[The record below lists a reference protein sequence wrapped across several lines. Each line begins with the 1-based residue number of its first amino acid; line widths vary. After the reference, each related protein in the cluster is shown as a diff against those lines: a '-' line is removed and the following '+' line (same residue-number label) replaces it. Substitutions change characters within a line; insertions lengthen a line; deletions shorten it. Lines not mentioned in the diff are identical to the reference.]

1 MTVLLRQIHNN
12 LICACVLIILFPRL
26 GLEGERGGGETM
38 ELICMYRIFVQNLV
52 MNKKAQSVT
61 SERRKFY
68 QDKKPAVTLQN
79 WLALP
84 I

>member
-12 LICACVLIILFPRL
+12 LICACVLIILFL
-26 GLEGERGGGETM
+26 IGTGGGGGGGATM
-38 ELICMYRIFVQNLV
+38 ELICMYCISVQNLV